1 MLALLGLLILIVIMV
16 KLGFVLLLCHP
27 IAGLLFLL
35 VAGCVK
41 LMFSSDD

>member
-27 IAGLLFLL
+27 IAGLLLL
-35 VAGCVK
+35 MFAGALK